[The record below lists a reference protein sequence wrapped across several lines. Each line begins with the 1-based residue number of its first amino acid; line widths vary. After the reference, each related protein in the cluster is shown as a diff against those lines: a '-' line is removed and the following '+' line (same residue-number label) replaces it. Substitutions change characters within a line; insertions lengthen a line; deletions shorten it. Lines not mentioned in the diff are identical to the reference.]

1 MNSSRR
7 VKNYKLK
14 IINFTSKRGQ
24 SLIEAL
30 AAIAVTMLVVTSL
43 VGLGVGAIRSAT
55 VSRNR
60 FLAVSYAQE
69 GMEAIRS
76 VRDRGYG
83 ELPSPGGPYKLAW
96 SGSQWGWAAGTE
108 SLDPIFT
115 RDFRVTSVGSG
126 KLQITVEVK
135 WTDRGGVHTVSLDS
149 YLTDWR

>member
-24 SLIEAL
+24 SLVEAL

-60 FLAVSYAQE
+60 SLAVSYAQE

-76 VRDRGYG
+76 IRDRGYG
-83 ELPSPGGPYKLAW
+83 ELKTGDPYKLSWDGSKW
-96 SGSQWGWAAGTE
+96 SLVAGTE
-108 SLDPIFT
+108 QLDSFFDRNFKI
-115 RDFRVTSVGSG
+115 TSIDSG
-126 KLQITVEVK
+126 KVQIIVRVM
-135 WTDRGGVHTVSLDS
+135 WTDRGGNHTVSLDS
-149 YLTDWR
+149 YLTNWR